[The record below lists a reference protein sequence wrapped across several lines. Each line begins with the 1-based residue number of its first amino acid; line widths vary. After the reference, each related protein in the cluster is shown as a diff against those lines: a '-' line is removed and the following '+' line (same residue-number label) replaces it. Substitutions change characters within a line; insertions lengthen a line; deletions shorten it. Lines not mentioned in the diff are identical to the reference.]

1 MPEQNLENINPLES
15 PSSAAEQMH
24 GVENIPEKSS
34 ESKPERSIQA
44 SQEKNSNTS
53 VSVSL
58 PNAVGQEPVSVSNQ
72 EIVLKKVENIL
83 ASGMEQ
89 AFLTMD
95 VATQAKFK
103 IKGEETAKKISTLM
117 QKSKLKAKEVVNLIL
132 EWLRIIPKVNKFYIE
147 QEAKIK
153 TDHIMRVYDGKE

>member
-15 PSSAAEQMH
+15 PSSASEQMH
-24 GVENIPEKSS
+24 GVENIPEKSP

-44 SQEKNSNTS
+44 SQEKNNNASA
-53 VSVSL
+53 SVSL
-58 PNAVGQEPVSVSNQ
+58 PNTVGQAPASVSNQ

-95 VATQAKFK
+95 AATQAKFK
-103 IKGEETAKKISTLM
+103 VKGEETAKKISTLM
-117 QKSKLKAKEVVNLIL
+117 QKTKLKAKEVVNLIL